1 MLSGTVIIQKER
13 RMRISVIGAGY
24 VGLITGV
31 CLAKLGNEVTLIEI
45 DAQKVKALNER
56 VPPIHEEGLAELMGQ
71 VDMDVSSDH
80 QKSRHSEVIF
90 ICAGTPSNEDGTVF
104 LGHITAISD
113 QISKVLRSRGDYCV
127 VVVKST
133 VPPDTTE
140 GIVVPILEKSGK
152 KCGKDFGVCMSPE
165 FLREGKA
172 IYDFMNPARL
182 IVGECDK
189 RSGDT
194 FLRLYE
200 SFDAP
205 ILRTTL
211 RTAEMIKLASNAFLA
226 TKISFVNEIGNI
238 CKRLHMDVYDVAE
251 GMGLD
256 DRIGRKF
263 LNAGIG
269 FGGSCLPK
277 DIRMLKTTAREVG
290 YQPRFL
296 DEVTNLNDQQA
307 IRLVRLAKKH
317 VNLEG
322 ATIGLLGL
330 AFKPGTDD
338 VRDSRA
344 IAVVKALLGEQAL
357 VKAYDPLA
365 VENFRKMFPNLDY
378 VSKEEVLNCEAILI
392 LTEWEEFNELDY
404 RGKIVID
411 GRRVARARDARI
423 YEGICW

>member
-1 MLSGTVIIQKER
+1 
-13 RMRISVIGAGY
+13 MRISVIGAGY

-45 DAQKVKALNER
+45 DAQKVKALNDR

-90 ICAGTPSNEDGTVF
+90 ICAGTSSNEDGTVF

-205 ILRTTL
+205 ILRTNL

-317 VNLEG
+317 INLEG